1 MSFKANRRRLLA
13 LASLALTAPATLA
26 RGQGSGDYNSRNPSR
41 QQAAPLQPEP
51 LPEGIPQNPY
61 EDVIKD
67 IGPWHIVS
75 AGNQARAW
83 IPAERLKV
91 FSGGVETTTVGGG
104 SMQAVADDI
113 AIVDKN
119 GKVVRPNA
127 GRKTGQPDTRPKI
140 LIGGKGELTLQYWST
155 GQGYSGLLRI
165 STTSNNQG
173 AMPVTILVDDKPLRT
188 LTVES
193 FADVNASDL
202 FGADLAGLAAANS
215 LKATAEIGDKTYTIY
230 EVALAGTADALKEMR
245 FVPDYN
251 RRVRGL
257 GVEPPGAQNTP
268 KPAQCFLTTACCE
281 LVGLDDNCFEL
292 TALRGFR
299 GPRDDGGRGRSARR
313 RALLRDRAG
322 NPGRDAAPRRDGT
335 PARPLFQLHPALC
348 DPRDARF
355 RTPDAPALRAHD
367 AAARSPLCLKARN
380 KNPLR
385 SRETTAA
392 RF

>member
-41 QQAAPLQPEP
+41 QQAAPPQPEP
-51 LPEGIPQNPY
+51 LPDGIPQNPY

-113 AIVDKN
+113 AVLDKT

-127 GRKTGQPDTRPKI
+127 GRKTAQPDTRPKI

-155 GQGYSGLLRI
+155 GEGYSGLLRI

-188 LTVES
+188 LTVQS
-193 FADVNASDL
+193 FEDINAADL
-202 FGADLAGLAAANS
+202 FGADLAGLAAASS

-281 LVGLDDNCFEL
+281 LVGLDDDCFEL
-292 TALRGFR
+292 TALRRF
-299 GPRDDGGRGRSARR
+299 
-313 RALLRDRAG
+313 RDRVMMA
-322 NPGRDAAPRRDGT
+322 DAAGRRDVAHYYETAPEILSEMQRRGET
-335 PARPLFQLHPALC
+335 ARLRGLYFSSILPCAVLATLGFERLTRRLY
-348 DPRDARF
+348 ARMMG
-355 RTPDAPALRAHD
+355 RL
-367 AAARSPLCLKARN
+367 AARYA
-380 KNPLR
+380 
-385 SRETTAA
+385 
-392 RF
+392 